1 MPPRSLSNAASQK
14 LSKGASRGGSD
25 AWSFF
30 RAWLEAPLRVAAVAP
45 SSTTLA
51 ELITS
56 EITPATGPVL
66 ELGAGTGS
74 FTRALIARGIAEN
87 DLSLVE
93 FGSDFARLLEMR
105 FPAARVRWMDAAC
118 LREANLF
125 EGPVVGAVIS
135 GMPVLSMPPRKVIA
149 ILRGAFGYMR
159 PGGSFYQFTYTTRC
173 PIPEAILSRLGLKAT
188 RIGSTLRNLPP
199 AAVYRISRRPPSP
212 LRVV

>member
-1 MPPRSLSNAASQK
+1 MPPSPLFNPGAPPA
-14 LSKGASRGGSD
+14 KGLANRAGSD
-25 AWSFF
+25 GWSFF
-30 RAWLEAPLRVAAVAP
+30 RAWLGAPLRVAAIAP
-45 SSTTLA
+45 SSSALA
-51 ELITS
+51 QLITR

-74 FTRALIARGIAEN
+74 FTHALIARGIAEN
-87 DLSLVE
+87 DLTLVE

-159 PGGSFYQFTYTTRC
+159 PGGALYQFTYTTRC
-173 PIPEAILSRLGLKAT
+173 PIPEAILTRLGLKAT

-212 LRVV
+212 LGLP

>member
-1 MPPRSLSNAASQK
+1 MPSQVPFNPGNSIPKTVANRS
-14 LSKGASRGGSD
+14 GSD

-30 RAWLEAPLRVAAVAP
+30 RAWLAAPLRVAAVAP
-45 SSTTLA
+45 SSSALA
-51 ELITS
+51 ELITQ

-66 ELGAGTGS
+66 ELGAGTGA
-74 FTRALIARGIAEN
+74 FTRALIARGVAER
-87 DLSLVE
+87 DLTLVE

-118 LREANLF
+118 LREAGLF
-125 EGPVVGAVIS
+125 DAPVVGAVIS

-159 PGGSFYQFTYTTRC
+159 PGGAFYQFTYTTRC
-173 PIPEAILSRLGLKAT
+173 PIPDAILMRLGLRAT

-212 LRVV
+212 LRLA

>member
-1 MPPRSLSNAASQK
+1 MPPSPLFNPDAPPAKRLANRA
-14 LSKGASRGGSD
+14 GSD

-30 RAWLEAPLRVAAVAP
+30 RAWLEAPLRVAAIAP
-45 SSTTLA
+45 SSTALA
-51 ELITS
+51 ELITC
-56 EITPATGPVL
+56 EITSATGPVL

-74 FTRALIARGIAEN
+74 FTRALIARGIAES
-87 DLSLVE
+87 DLTLVE

-125 EGPVVGAVIS
+125 ESPVVGAVIS

-159 PGGSFYQFTYTTRC
+159 PGGAFYQFTYTTRC
-173 PIPEAILSRLGLKAT
+173 PIPEAILTRLGLKAT

-199 AAVYRISRRPPSP
+199 AAVYRISRRPP
-212 LRVV
+212 LRLV